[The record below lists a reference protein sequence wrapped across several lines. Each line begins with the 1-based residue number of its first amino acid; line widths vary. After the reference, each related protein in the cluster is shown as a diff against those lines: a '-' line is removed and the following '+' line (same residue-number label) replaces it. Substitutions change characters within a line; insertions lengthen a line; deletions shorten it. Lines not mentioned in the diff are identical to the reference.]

1 MVSTRN
7 PALVALAAALLTGCG
22 QTADDLFSNLNGTGS
37 QTSTEAPASGAGAP
51 HPDMPPNHADNQRA
65 RQPGETSPGDEG
77 RARRLAA
84 EVEPV
89 LGELSRHGR
98 TDPADV
104 RTTLTRLA
112 APYRVTVEVLS
123 RGSGAGRAAGS
134 SYGVWIGETACITGA
149 VTEDRVWVEVDGH
162 YPETGCLPPA
172 PAH

>member
-1 MVSTRN
+1 MSTRN
-7 PALVALAAALLTGCG
+7 PALVALAVALLTGCG
-22 QTADDLFSNLNGTGS
+22 QTKDDLFSNLNGTGS
-37 QTSTEAPASGAGAP
+37 QASTEAPASGEAP
-51 HPDMPPNHADNQRA
+51 HPDIPPNHADNQRA
-65 RQPGETSPGDEG
+65 RQPGEMSPGDEG

-84 EVEPV
+84 EVESA

-98 TDPADV
+98 TAPADV

-112 APYRVTVEVLS
+112 APDRVTVDVLI

-134 SYGVWIGETACITGA
+134 SYGVGIGETACITGA
-149 VTEDRVWVEVDGH
+149 VTEDRVWVEVNGP